1 MKTRSRFSKLLTA
14 SLAVLLLTGMS
25 PADASAAPREAE
37 ETEPGSNLFLDKTAT
52 LQDDGTYTIQMEA
65 FSTGE
70 STTVMTQT
78 PTDIVLVLDVS
89 GSMEEDFTYVSGQ
102 QWTSVKDIIALTA
115 VTVRSPG
122 QRQERREWADI
133 VMSATTAMQ
142 AENGILQRYL
152 MISLVKEMMTPGIS
166 GVIPILREPR
176 RKWSP

>member
-37 ETEPGSNLFLDKTAT
+37 ETGPGSNLFLDKTAT

-89 GSMEEDFTYVSGQ
+89 GWY
-102 QWTSVKDIIALTA
+102 
-115 VTVRSPG
+115 
-122 QRQERREWADI
+122 
-133 VMSATTAMQ
+133 
-142 AENGILQRYL
+142 GILHCR
-152 MISLVKEMMTPGIS
+152 P
-166 GVIPILREPR
+166 
-176 RKWSP
+176 

>member
-1 MKTRSRFSKLLTA
+1 MDIPQVKKEEKNMKTRSRFSKLLTA

-102 QWTSVKDIIALTA
+102 QWTSVKDKVYRTPEDAYHHCPDGSYSPITWTETGTA
-115 VTVRSPG
+115 GAGR
-122 QRQERREWADI
+122 
-133 VMSATTAMQ
+133 
-142 AENGILQRYL
+142 
-152 MISLVKEMMTPGIS
+152 
-166 GVIPILREPR
+166 
-176 RKWSP
+176 